1 MNRRAL
7 RVYIQ
12 SGIRNEDAP
21 GAAYLERCARAA
33 LADASGELV
42 IRIVDEHE
50 SAQLNERFRHGQGPT
65 NVLAFPPGA
74 DPLPAGEPVPLG
86 DIAICGPVVAREASE
101 QGKPADAHWAHM
113 VVHGCLHLLGHDH
126 LEAAEAELMEARE
139 REVLSGLGISDPY
152 AIR

>member
-1 MNRRAL
+1 M
-7 RVYIQ
+7 
-12 SGIRNEDAP
+12 
-21 GAAYLERCARAA
+21 
-33 LADASGELV
+33 
-42 IRIVDEHE
+42 
-50 SAQLNERFRHGQGPT
+50 
-65 NVLAFPPGA
+65 LAFPPGD

-86 DIAICGPVVAREASE
+86 DIAICSPIVVREAVE

-126 LEAAEAELMEARE
+126 LEVAEAELMEARE